1 MIQYLIGHKGSLL
14 ALRGMGRDVVGK
26 EEQFENNEDDKQ
38 FDDVNKPQGTPQTH
52 LSEPVTIEATDTTY
66 S

>member
-26 EEQFENNEDDKQ
+26 EEQFKNNEDDEQ
-38 FDDVNKPQGTPQTH
+38 FDEND
-52 LSEPVTIEATDTTY
+52 EP
-66 S
+66 